1 MKTGVVSA
9 EDILFIRNDDGEMLA
24 MKSLEWDGQAL
35 RETTGCMDL
44 GEF

>member
-1 MKTGVVSA
+1 MKTVVVSA
-9 EDILFIRNDDGEMLA
+9 EDILVITNDDGEMLA

-35 RETTGCMDL
+35 SETTGRMDL

>member
-9 EDILFIRNDDGEMLA
+9 DDILVITNDDGGMLA

-35 RETTGCMDL
+35 SGTMGRMDL